1 MSRLLKLFVSHLLKK
16 VRGDAI
22 PEYLKVFKSV
32 VKFYGKCMLITEGKE
47 VPSTTLSLYQVRAL
61 LSQSLIHRKWLTG
74 SNPSWLP

>member
-32 VKFYGKCMLITEGKE
+32 VKFYGKYMLITEGKE
-47 VPSTTLSLYQVRAL
+47 VPSTTLSLYQVIAITF
-61 LSQSLIHRKWLTG
+61 IHSFIG
-74 SNPSWLP
+74 ND